1 MLGGNVMI
9 GYREQIAVTEYFDGA
24 ARSDVVADVFFGA
37 GQPLRVGSRGK
48 RDRGQRRRYE
58 RMVDFLQGL

>member
-24 ARSDVVADVFFGA
+24 ARSDVVADVFLARANHSELGVVENATESSAGA
-37 GQPLRVGSRGK
+37 MSGW
-48 RDRGQRRRYE
+48 
-58 RMVDFLQGL
+58 